1 MSISVLRS
9 VAIAG
14 VVSMVAAACA
24 LETELKPGMDKE
36 REAMIAQWKK
46 ALAGGEQ
53 AAIIRTLADAADKSN
68 VAFGMSD
75 WPQAVAEAASKAQPP
90 MQGIL
95 LSHLR
100 QHRLLINQT
109 TSEWIRNLF
118 KRDVLDPYGEQVRGW
133 VKAGDQVPAA
143 AEAALKTAAD
153 GGRLDEVSEILE
165 AIARCGSEGFL
176 PAAVPYLSHENE
188 QISQAA
194 LSVFKKQAKDLGPDV
209 RSPKL
214 CLIWW
219 LQSGKAL
226 FEDK

>member
-1 MSISVLRS
+1 MNIAVLRS
-9 VAIAG
+9 VAIVGAVTFAAG
-14 VVSMVAAACA
+14 ACA

-53 AAIIRTLADAADKSN
+53 VAIIKTLADATEKSN

-90 MQGIL
+90 MQEIL

-100 QHRLLINQT
+100 QHRGLINQA

-118 KRDVLDPYGEQVRGW
+118 KRDVLDPCGEQVRGW
-133 VKAGDQVPAA
+133 VKAGDQGPAS
-143 AEAALKTAAD
+143 AEAALKASAD
-153 GGRLDEVSEILE
+153 GGRIEETAGILE
-165 AIARCGSEGFL
+165 AIARCGSDRFL
-176 PAAVPYLSHENE
+176 SVVVPYLSHEKE
-188 QISQAA
+188 QVSQAA
-194 LSVFKKQAKDLGPDV
+194 LGVFKAQAKDLGPDV

-214 CLIWW
+214 CQIWW

-226 FEDK
+226 FEGK